1 MSEKWESPWATEHTK
16 ECHEKVDCLYPKTVH
31 ISLYM
36 FERKIRKALETNKL
50 KTINKED
57 KTFTVLNREND
68 DYFPTNSCKPFFM
81 KMRNHE
87 TAT

>member
-1 MSEKWESPWATEHTK
+1 MSEKWESSWATEHTK
-16 ECHEKVDCLYPKTVH
+16 ECQKVDCLYPKTVH

-50 KTINKED
+50 NTINKED